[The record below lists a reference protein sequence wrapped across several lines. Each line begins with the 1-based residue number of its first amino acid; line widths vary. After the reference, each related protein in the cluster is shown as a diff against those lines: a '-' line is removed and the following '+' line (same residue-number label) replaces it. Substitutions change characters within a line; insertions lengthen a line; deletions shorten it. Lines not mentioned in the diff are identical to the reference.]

1 MRTRPSFLFLVT
13 VLFLAVAPGLR
24 AAIEKDLGNSLVYY
38 RITDAQADRTAV
50 LDKIAHR
57 PALVLDLR
65 CLSVSEG
72 FVDALQTVL
81 ARTPPPHA
89 ARIVLINATTSPAL
103 VAMLG
108 TELPYLITI
117 GPRSTSVTPD
127 VAVAISDEED
137 RRAFA
142 ALANGVDLEKLI
154 NDNREKRRYDEA
166 KLVQDHSNGITP
178 PDSVL
183 PADAED
189 DTVKTEPT
197 NSKKESSSAK
207 KVEPAPL
214 IDLVLERA
222 VQLHRSLL
230 ALKKL

>member
-1 MRTRPSFLFLVT
+1 MRTRPSFFFLVT
-13 VLFLAVAPGLR
+13 LIFLAIAPGLR
-24 AAIEKDLGNSLVYY
+24 AAIEKELGNSLAYF
-38 RITDAQADRTAV
+38 RITDADTDRTSL
-50 LDKIAHR
+50 LDTIARR

-65 CLSVSEG
+65 SLSVGQG
-72 FVDALQTVL
+72 FADALQISL

-89 ARIVLINATTSPAL
+89 VRIVLINATTSPAL
-103 VAMLG
+103 IAAVG
-108 TELPYLITI
+108 QELPSVITL
-117 GPRSTSVTPD
+117 GPRSPALSPD
-127 VAVAISDEED
+127 IAVAISNED
-137 RRAFA
+137 DLRAFN
-142 ALANGVDLEKLI
+142 ALATGTPLDKLI

-166 KLVQDHSNGITP
+166 KLVQDHANGVTV

-183 PADAED
+183 PAEAED

-197 NSKKESSSAK
+197 PAKKSPAAGK
-207 KVEPAPL
+207 KVEPPPV

>member
-1 MRTRPSFLFLVT
+1 MKRSFFFLVI
-13 VLFLAVAPGLR
+13 VLLLSVAPGLQ
-24 AAIEKDLGNSLVYY
+24 AAIEKELGNSLAYFRV
-38 RITDAQADRTAV
+38 TDPEADRTPV
-50 LDKIAHR
+50 LDAIALR

-65 CLSVSEG
+65 SLSVSHG
-72 FVDALQTVL
+72 FVDALQIAL

-89 ARIVLINATTSPAL
+89 VRIVLLNATTSPAL
-103 VAMLG
+103 VAALG
-108 TELPYLITI
+108 QELPSVITL
-117 GPRSTSVTPD
+117 GPRSPSLSPDIIVATSN
-127 VAVAISDEED
+127 ED
-137 RRAFA
+137 DLRAFH
-142 ALANGVDLEKLI
+142 ALATGTPVDKLI

-166 KLVQDHSNGITP
+166 KLVQDHANGVTP

-183 PADAED
+183 PAEAED

-197 NSKKESSSAK
+197 SVKKSPEAGK
-207 KVEPAPL
+207 KTEPLPI